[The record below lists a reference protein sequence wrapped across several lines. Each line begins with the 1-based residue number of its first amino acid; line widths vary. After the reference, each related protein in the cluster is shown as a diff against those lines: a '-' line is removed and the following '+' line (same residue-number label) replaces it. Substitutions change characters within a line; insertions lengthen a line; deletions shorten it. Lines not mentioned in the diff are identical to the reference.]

1 MSKIFASITIQ
12 DAAAALVAIAAG
24 VVTISNAWKLVQKH
38 LHPEADLRETVKENR
53 KMLDNDNRRLNR
65 HEEQLADAADFQG
78 VMCRVMLAQ
87 LNHELSG
94 NDVSHLKEAR
104 DELNEYLTKR

>member
-1 MSKIFASITIQ
+1 MG
-12 DAAAALVAIAAG
+12 D
-24 VVTISNAWKLVQKH
+24 VTISAALAWLLTVAAGLVTLSKGWEIVRKL
-38 LHPEADLRETVKENR
+38 LHPEADLRETVKRHGEL
-53 KMLDNDNRRLNR
+53 LDKDNRRLNR
-65 HEEQLADAADFQG
+65 HDDELADANTFQG

-104 DELNEYLTKR
+104 DELNNYLTKR